1 MHSPTAVRMMVDP
14 IDSPAR
20 AETPMCPTMA
30 VSMSTKVGSAMSW
43 PNVGRAS
50 ASMRPYA
57 ARLPVRAVPAVAGS
71 DDCGSG
77 VCTCTL

>member
-1 MHSPTAVRMMVDP
+1 MNIREIMKNGLWEQNIVFSQ
-14 IDSPAR
+14 ILG
-20 AETPMCPTMA
+20 MCPTMA